1 MIKRIENINGIVI
14 KIREFMENDLSIS
27 IFADNGK
34 RYDLIVK
41 GARSGKSRRR
51 QHLELFNLVQA
62 VVYKSRSN
70 YYLES
75 IESVDTFHKLK
86 NDYASLMHGYKL
98 LEIVEKSLQIND
110 PMPEIYDHFLDT
122 LKNITQTYNINMVK
136 ISDILGFLP
145 SLRNCSNCHR
155 DFKTEEFYINHDSGL
170 VFCAL
175 CSQKESESGFYM
187 MNNIE
192 KIELKYRKA
201 IEYFRS
207 SPRRDCKHIQMN
219 ENDNEKI
226 THLLDKMLSRHLKLN
241 CSLVES

>member
-1 MIKRIENINGIVI
+1 MIKKIENISGIVI

-75 IESVDTFHKLK
+75 VESVDTFHKLK
-86 NDYASLMHGYKL
+86 NDYASLIQAYKL
-98 LEIVEKSLQIND
+98 LEIIEKSLQIND

-122 LKNITQTYNINMVK
+122 LRNITQNYHINLIK
-136 ISDILGFLP
+136 IGDILGFLP

-170 VFCAL
+170 IFCSFCL
-175 CSQKESESGFYM
+175 HNEFEPGFI

-207 SPRRDCKHIQMN
+207 SPRRNCEKIQMN
-219 ENDNEKI
+219 DNDNEKI

-241 CSLVES
+241 CTLISS